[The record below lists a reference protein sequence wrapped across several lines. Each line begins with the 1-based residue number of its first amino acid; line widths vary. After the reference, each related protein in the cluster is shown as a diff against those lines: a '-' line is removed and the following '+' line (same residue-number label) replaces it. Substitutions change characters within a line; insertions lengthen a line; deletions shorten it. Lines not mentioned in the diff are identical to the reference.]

1 MGSCGKP
8 AAPDDLTLRGTWELA
23 ETTDGARVSVSRHDD
38 ERTLLTFLCKDAAPI
53 EIALVRTRDWQ
64 YL

>member
-1 MGSCGKP
+1 M
-8 AAPDDLTLRGTWELA
+8 RGTWELA